1 MHVKPKRVWSALGWV
16 TTACYIRKKLYY
28 QWETFISNPKS
39 QNLFKRCRK
48 NTGIPVGHFLKVN
61 YSIVLVWFMI
71 STCVF
76 SYKRHH
82 RDDQSDGR
90 CGSPCCLSC
99 NPKLLQEW
107 HAQQSHDKSFY
118 KGMYKVRSN
127 LSSTAHKGLLNSFW
141 FCLGRLLTTVR
152 SPSFCTVFLVT
163 QELTLTLRSS

>member
-1 MHVKPKRVWSALGWV
+1 MISPWMGDHSMLH
-16 TTACYIRKKLYY
+16 KKINCITNERHLYQTQNHRTFLKDVEKTLEF
-28 QWETFISNPKS
+28 QWDT
-39 QNLFKRCRK
+39 
-48 NTGIPVGHFLKVN
+48 FLKVN
-61 YSIVLVWFMI
+61 YLVLVWFMI

-163 QELTLTLRSS
+163 QELTLILRSS